1 MVLSV
6 LLALLVGV
14 GPQTLQTPDPNRVE
28 DVRISGNRRIPSDTI
43 KYNLQTK
50 TNDRLN
56 PVVIA
61 RDVKTLMAQG
71 YFDDVRVDAEPGKTG
86 QIVTFVVKEKPTIR
100 SVKYDGLKSVTNSEV
115 LDKLK
120 EKKVSISQESV
131 YDPTKIKKAETIIKS
146 MLAEKG
152 HQDATVEATTESIPP
167 NSIALT
173 FKVDEGPKVRIEKIN
188 IEGNKVFSDRQVKK
202 AMRLIKEAG
211 PLTAFT
217 SKDTYYDLKLADD
230 LTRIR
235 ILYADNGYV
244 RANVLDPVIETRK
257 KTVFRTLP
265 FIRPPFPW
273 GIPLPFWKKTIDRFY
288 ITIKIEENDQY
299 KVGDIKVTGSK
310 EFNENVIKA
319 VLGQVPGQ
327 VYNDSALRKGF
338 ENLKKL
344 YGSRGYINFTP
355 VPVFDDDET
364 KKVRNLNISIDE
376 DRQFYVNR
384 ITFSGNTTTRDKV
397 IRREIMVEEG
407 QIFNSALWDVS
418 VQRLNQ
424 LGYFDE
430 IKTEDAEVK
439 PHPTEPQV
447 GINLKVK
454 ERGRNSIGFSGGV
467 SGIGGSFL
475 GLSYETNN
483 FLGFG
488 ETLAV
493 TLQGGTRQSQ
503 YQFSFTEPYLMDR
516 PITTGF
522 TVFSTNFKYDQA
534 REFFGLDPSKL
545 PSGLG
550 FENRLNFE
558 QKSKGFNLFTSYP
571 FKIWNRLGLNFGWSN
586 SQTSSINKATEEYF
600 QGVKTQ
606 ESQSFISGTGGSFSA
621 FNAHKL
627 IPSFSRNRTQGSP
640 IFPLGGSSLSATF
653 EFTGGFLG
661 GNVKYIRPTLDYRY
675 FKPMNKGRNILAVRF
690 LGSHVQGFGGVS
702 VPYYERFFMGGDFDI
717 RGFDFRSISP
727 IAFVTRN
734 LAVTDPETGNAV
746 IRPFDDIV
754 YVGGD
759 TQGVLNI
766 EYRIPIVGK
775 GTFTLAPYFDIVNAW
790 VLNKNQLTR
799 QVLDNEGK
807 IQIETVKFLPGTNS
821 GFRTSTGV
829 ELQVMMP
836 VIQAPFRLIFAFNPN
851 RLDRTIFGGATG
863 APFFFREKGRDFK
876 FTVGRT
882 F

>member
-397 IRREIMVEEG
+397 IRREVMVTEG
-407 QIFNSALWDVS
+407 QIYNSAYWDMS
-418 VQRLNQ
+418 LQRLNQ
-424 LGYFDE
+424 LGYFEE
-430 IKTEDAEVK
+430 IKPEDAEVK
-439 PHPTEPQV
+439 PSSTEPQV
-447 GINLKVK
+447 DINLKVK
-454 ERGRNSIGFSGGV
+454 EKGRNSIGFNGGV
-467 SGIGGSFL
+467 SGIGGSFM

-503 YQFSFTEPYLMDR
+503 YQFSFTEPYLFDR
-516 PITTGF
+516 PLTTGF
-522 TVFSTNFKYDQA
+522 SVFNTSYRYDQA
-534 REFFGLDPSKL
+534 RELFGIDPSKL
-545 PSGLG
+545 PTGLG
-550 FENRLNFE
+550 LENRLNFE
-558 QKSKGFNLFTSYP
+558 QKGAGFNVFGSYP
-571 FKIWNRLGLNFGWSN
+571 FKIWNRFGLNFGIN
-586 SQTSSINKATEEYF
+586 HSQTSAINPATEDYF
-600 QGVKTQ
+600 SAVKTQ
-606 ESQSFISGTGGSFSA
+606 QDQSFISSEGGGGFSNFHAHTFIPSYSYNRTNGPAISPTSGSSFS
-621 FNAHKL
+621 
-627 IPSFSRNRTQGSP
+627 S
-640 IFPLGGSSLSATF
+640 TF
-653 EFTGGFLG
+653 EYTGGFLG
-661 GNVKYIRPTLDYRY
+661 GTVNYFRPTLDYR
-675 FKPMNKGRNILAVRF
+675 FFHPMNKGRNILAIRF
-690 LGSHVQGFGGVS
+690 LSSFVNGFGGTA
-702 VPYYERFFMGGDFDI
+702 VPYYQRYFLGGDFDI
-717 RGFDFRSISP
+717 RGFDFRQITP
-727 IAFVTRN
+727 IAYVVRN
-734 LAVTDPETGNAV
+734 VGVTDPETGNAV
-746 IRPFDDIV
+746 SRPYDDVV

-759 TQGVLNI
+759 TQGVMNL
-766 EYRIPIVGK
+766 EYRIPIIGQV
-775 GTFTLAPYFDIVNAW
+775 FTIAPYFDIGNAW
-790 VLNKNQLTR
+790 VLKKDQLTR
-799 QVLDNEGK
+799 QIYNSEG
-807 IQIETVKFLPGTNS
+807 QLT
-821 GFRTSTGV
+821 
-829 ELQVMMP
+829 
-836 VIQAPFRLIFAFNPN
+836 
-851 RLDRTIFGGATG
+851 
-863 APFFFREKGRDFK
+863 
-876 FTVGRT
+876 
-882 F
+882 